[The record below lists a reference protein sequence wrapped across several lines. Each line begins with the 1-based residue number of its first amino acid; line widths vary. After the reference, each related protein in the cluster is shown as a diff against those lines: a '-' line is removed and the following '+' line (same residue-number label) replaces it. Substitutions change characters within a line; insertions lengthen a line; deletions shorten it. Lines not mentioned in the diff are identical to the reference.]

1 MTLLAAAISL
11 VLLAANAQA
20 ADVRLIVTGPV
31 TAVNDSPF
39 AGGTPTQGISVSDE
53 ITGELTYDDSTG
65 QVSGDFVSFE
75 IVDLSL
81 TVPDTTQPGGSFD
94 LVPDALNSA
103 TRIVFDGSAFQGLVL
118 PNNVTGFEDLSVFG
132 LTGVDFETSGFLGPD
147 YKFNLGVPVVEG
159 VFSVAP
165 PVPLPSISSAGLAL
179 LAGVMLGIVAWAR
192 RGS

>member
-1 MTLLAAAISL
+1 MTSLAAAISL

-20 ADVRLIVTGPV
+20 EDVTLIVTGPV
-31 TAVNDSPF
+31 SAVNDSPF

-65 QVSGDFVSFE
+65 QVSGDYVSFE

-81 TVPDTTQPGGSFD
+81 TVPDTTQPGGSFEM
-94 LVPDALNSA
+94 VPDALNSA

-165 PVPLPSISSAGLAL
+165 IPVPSISSAGLAL
-179 LAGVMLGIVAWAR
+179 LAGLMLGIVAWAR